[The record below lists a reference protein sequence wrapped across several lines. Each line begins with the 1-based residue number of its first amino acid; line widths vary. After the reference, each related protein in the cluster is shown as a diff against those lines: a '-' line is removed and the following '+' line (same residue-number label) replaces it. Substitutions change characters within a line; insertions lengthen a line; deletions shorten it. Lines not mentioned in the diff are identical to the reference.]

1 MLWASWIMILV
12 SEWWRIAFFFTV
24 FFPYFEFSARWVFL
38 NFPYDVFLFICYCFQ
53 KAVIYIACLIRWYKS
68 HKVYLLFSIMRL
80 WLMIAILAFSRC
92 CLRAPEVHEALISY
106 LSSVRVQIDQAVVQK
121 ILGVTPEGAS
131 AICLRLSITRST
143 GRVIA
148 LQCKHLT
155 TKKMRCKKKVKLVTG
170 DKLLPCLC
178 FYHKATLEVIDAE
191 PNYAEQLGN

>member
-1 MLWASWIMILV
+1 MEYMHLSDLMMQV
-12 SEWWRIAFFFTV
+12 K
-24 FFPYFEFSARWVFL
+24 EFG
-38 NFPYDVFLFICYCFQ
+38 
-53 KAVIYIACLIRWYKS
+53 WYREIQTTIVG
-68 HKVYLLFSIMRL
+68 HVLLPS
-80 WLMIAILAFSRC
+80 
-92 CLRAPEVHEALISY
+92 PEVHEALISY
-106 LSSVRVQIDQAVVQK
+106 LSSVRVQIVQAVVQK